1 MSDIPTGR
9 IPQVPAPDRFDIRV
23 TGHLAQRWVNWFD
36 GMTLTQHDDGTT
48 VIHGPVADQSA
59 LHGLLGKLSDLGLPL
74 VSVKPTEREQA
85 MTTISKPAPT
95 TTAAEQRA
103 PWRGLDPMRKVALA
117 GGVLY
122 LITFAASI
130 PQLKLFAK
138 IIDDPEGY
146 VMGRGGNAAVL
157 WGSWLEV
164 ITAVAGIGTAVAL
177 YPVTRRVSKAAAI
190 GFVTS
195 RVVEAALILVGV
207 VSLLAVVTLRTDLAG
222 ATGARAE
229 ALRVTG
235 HALVEL
241 RQWTFLVGPGLIAGV
256 NALFLGNVMYRSR
269 LVPRIIPTVGLIGAP
284 LILASATGT
293 MFGLWD
299 QVSGT
304 GAALALPIAAWEF
317 SLGVWLTV
325 KGFKP
330 AGLSALDAP
339 AAATHRALPVA

>member
-1 MSDIPTGR
+1 
-9 IPQVPAPDRFDIRV
+9 
-23 TGHLAQRWVNWFD
+23 
-36 GMTLTQHDDGTT
+36 
-48 VIHGPVADQSA
+48 
-59 LHGLLGKLSDLGLPL
+59 
-74 VSVKPTEREQA
+74 
-85 MTTISKPAPT
+85 MTTISSTALA
-95 TTAAEQRA
+95 TTATTQRA
-103 PWRGLDPMRKVALA
+103 PRRGMDPMRKVALA

-138 IIDDPEGY
+138 IVDNPEGY
-146 VMGRGGNAAVL
+146 ATGRGSNTAVL

-164 ITAVAGIGTAVAL
+164 ITAFACIGTAVAL
-177 YPVTRRVSKAAAI
+177 YPVTRRISKTAAI

-195 RVVEAALILVGV
+195 CVVEATLILVGV
-207 VSLLAVVTLRTDLAG
+207 VSLLAVVTMRADLAG
-222 ATGARAE
+222 ASGARAE
-229 ALRVTG
+229 ALRVTA
-235 HALVEL
+235 HALVEM
-241 RQWTFLVGPGLIAGV
+241 RQWTFLLGPGLIAGI
-256 NALFLGNVMYRSR
+256 NALFLGYAMYRSR

-299 QVSGT
+299 QVSSA

-330 AGLSALDAP
+330 TALTALDAASAP
-339 AAATHRALPVA
+339 THYTVRVA

>member
-1 MSDIPTGR
+1 
-9 IPQVPAPDRFDIRV
+9 
-23 TGHLAQRWVNWFD
+23 
-36 GMTLTQHDDGTT
+36 
-48 VIHGPVADQSA
+48 
-59 LHGLLGKLSDLGLPL
+59 
-74 VSVKPTEREQA
+74 
-85 MTTISKPAPT
+85 MTTITGTAPA
-95 TTAAEQRA
+95 TTAAEQPASR
-103 PWRGLDPMRKVALA
+103 RRMDPMRKVALA

-138 IIDDPEGY
+138 IVDNPEGY
-146 VMGRGGNAAVL
+146 VTGRGSNTAVL

-164 ITAVAGIGTAVAL
+164 ITAFACIGTAVAL
-177 YPVTRRVSKAAAI
+177 YPVTRRISKTAAI

-195 RVVEAALILVGV
+195 RVVEATLILVGV
-207 VSLLAVVTLRTDLAG
+207 VSLLAVVTMRADLAG

-235 HALVEL
+235 HALVEM
-241 RQWTFLVGPGLIAGV
+241 RQWTFLLGPGLIAGV
-256 NALFLGNVMYRSR
+256 NALFLGYAMYRSR
-269 LVPRIIPTVGLIGAP
+269 LVPRIIPTIGLIGAP

-299 QVSGT
+299 QVSSA
-304 GAALALPIAAWEF
+304 GAALTLPIAIWEF

-330 AGLSALDAP
+330 TALTALNAASAS
-339 AAATHRALPVA
+339 THHTVPVA

>member
-1 MSDIPTGR
+1 
-9 IPQVPAPDRFDIRV
+9 
-23 TGHLAQRWVNWFD
+23 
-36 GMTLTQHDDGTT
+36 
-48 VIHGPVADQSA
+48 
-59 LHGLLGKLSDLGLPL
+59 
-74 VSVKPTEREQA
+74 
-85 MTTISKPAPT
+85 MTTTSNTAHARTATTQPT
-95 TTAAEQRA
+95 PR
-103 PWRGLDPMRKVALA
+103 RRMDPMRKIALA

-138 IIDDPEGY
+138 IVDDPEGY
-146 VMGRGGNAAVL
+146 VMGHGSNTPVL
-157 WGSWLEV
+157 WGSWFEV
-164 ITAVAGIGTAVAL
+164 ITAIAGVGTAVAL
-177 YPVTRRVSKAAAI
+177 YPVTRRVSKTAAI

-207 VSLLAVVTLRTDLAG
+207 VSLLTVVALRGDLAG

-235 HALVEL
+235 HALVEM
-241 RQWTFLVGPGLIAGV
+241 RQWTFLVGPGLIAGI
-256 NALFLGNVMYRSR
+256 NACFLGYAMYRSR
-269 LVPRIIPTVGLIGAP
+269 LVPRLIPTVGLIGAP

-299 QVSGT
+299 QVSTT

-317 SLGVWLTV
+317 SLGVWLTF

-330 AGLSALDAP
+330 AALTCLGAPSAP
-339 AAATHRALPVA
+339 AHDAVPAA

>member
-1 MSDIPTGR
+1 
-9 IPQVPAPDRFDIRV
+9 
-23 TGHLAQRWVNWFD
+23 
-36 GMTLTQHDDGTT
+36 
-48 VIHGPVADQSA
+48 
-59 LHGLLGKLSDLGLPL
+59 
-74 VSVKPTEREQA
+74 
-85 MTTISKPAPT
+85 MTTISSTAPT
-95 TTAAEQRA
+95 TTATERTA
-103 PWRGLDPMRKVALA
+103 PRRRMDPMRKVALA

-138 IIDDPEGY
+138 IVDDPERY
-146 VMGRGGNAAVL
+146 IMGHGSNTAVL

-164 ITAVAGIGTAVAL
+164 ITAFAGIGTAVAL
-177 YPVTRRVSKAAAI
+177 YPVTRRVSKTAAI

-207 VSLLAVVTLRTDLAG
+207 VSLLAVVTMRADLAG

-235 HALVEL
+235 HALVEM
-241 RQWTFLVGPGLIAGV
+241 RQWTFLLGPGLMAGI
-256 NALFLGNVMYRSR
+256 NALFLGYVMYRSR
-269 LVPRIIPTVGLIGAP
+269 LVPRVIPTVGLIGAP

-299 QVSGT
+299 QVSST
-304 GAALALPIAAWEF
+304 GAALALPIAVWEF
-317 SLGVWLTV
+317 SLGMWLTV

-330 AGLSALDAP
+330 TALTSLP
-339 AAATHRALPVA
+339 ATIRHADPVA